1 MAEWQQTEDFG
12 RKKEIR
18 ARMYKLRE
26 QRLKEFYTTGEVLHD
41 VLSSTSSL
49 DDSSAV
55 RQVKSGSSNTRYHS
69 SSDISSSQKK
79 DQVVSKNS
87 SYTTSSSIRHAD
99 SLNDDSFLTLKSKEI
114 RDSESPTREF
124 HKKQEK
130 NVSDDGGYWRVV
142 QESSSGAYEE
152 SGTIRD
158 GVEATIHSKYKTE
171 QRKTAGDSTDGL
183 STTTRVSSS
192 QETANIPSDGN
203 SQNESSISTCVVLK
217 GGDIGGD
224 LISSNST
231 SQSGKWSSTSS
242 SSFVTQ
248 NQQKEQMNST
258 SSSSRA
264 ISSSIQTGQDIS
276 SHYILDSSNSGKD
289 DSSLI
294 KELSTSVSEIG
305 QNISDVSSKRV
316 TQRSQTSDLII
327 DGNLIVSDC
336 DRVSTTGKNTNVI
349 VSTSIDRSPLID
361 NSTIIDFNISM
372 NDTLTTGT
380 SVSEEKSSKVVEQRI
395 MSELHKLDSFLLT
408 QNATDSTP
416 VSPHDAR
423 DSASW
428 TIVSSTS
435 KHRNGQDVSDQVII
449 DEFVFQSGNADNI
462 KDTTNLQ
469 SKEFINQEKNSSLI
483 VTNEKVLND
492 KETKIYVDGTPQKIV
507 HNTGKSPTEELKG
520 TSNLTSNQETTTA
533 KPSEGQYITTYK
545 QDYTN
550 KRISVDVSPTHEAF
564 ARSLRTSPEH
574 GTPNSTRSSSKVSL
588 DRSSPEKSPSKSPYR
603 NRTSAD
609 NSLSSPSRSSPEKS
623 AVRPSSARSSPEKIN
638 KTYPLRISPEKTGP
652 TNISSQKTQ
661 SISSPDKISSPRL
674 SPDKFTTLNSER
686 TVPGRISP
694 EKSINKIP
702 ATRVSPESATTSA
715 RWSPDRKS
723 PQKDTINKTNRS
735 SPARCSPEKMMPDSE
750 KNTQTGKLQRQ
761 PERRVSSV
769 DRPRE
774 PNNVYS
780 PTRKLSDS
788 TRITITNKDNNVQ
801 TASVKER
808 RKFSSGA
815 TRTSTKKRSSTPGVS
830 PSLSPSREDNVNLRV
845 RQSRPRSRGSSKS
858 TTETEDSDYETK
870 GFENLNEVKLDKQL
884 KKQPCLINT
893 KLNKEY
899 VNSTKKSEEVEITTF
914 DDENYELEI
923 NRNIPYHDV
932 SDDKEQTYL
941 TSPCDNTSELVN
953 KPFVNVNTTKP
964 KALNSTTKKPHEM
977 PSQDFITTEKQH
989 AIDKVLSSNTNLNTT
1004 PEASVRSAQS
1014 SPERK
1019 IPARPNESPKS
1030 VLDKLTRD
1038 KSPEYSSEGSLI
1050 HELSYKQNDEKSAF
1064 TQVKQKND
1072 LHRESLGSSPERN
1085 SFTPIKVFKT
1095 TPETSSQQNEPAD
1108 KTKTSP
1114 STAKSPVQQS
1124 SVTFPSKTAESL
1136 KTVCPIPKKGQDMP
1150 TDREP
1155 IKPDKP
1161 LSSRPEYFQEK
1172 DTSTQQYY
1180 KDTKQITTLDNDDSL
1195 SSCDYL
1201 KQNEKP
1207 SQLLQETSKPNTY
1220 NIVDEHPDNIDIS
1233 PKGYIP
1239 AKDSRKPEMQNT
1251 KNFIENEIQESQKVS
1266 GKYDKTIK
1274 KSRRSTNSDSKS
1286 SSISPCSSSP
1296 ERPKITTG
1304 TSRVEITLR
1313 PTPKGNLSKNS
1324 LPQNERPV
1332 KEIPVTGH
1340 ESPQKRFTT
1349 TKQVAS
1355 PIRNKPKRPAID
1367 SDETP
1372 DSSPERTPR
1381 GKIITKTPS
1390 KIRLLRPDKNNDAA
1404 SRLPSKPS
1412 VTSVK
1417 TNSSPRSEQNKSAP
1431 IKKDK
1436 PFERKLSDKSI
1447 SSLSRVSDRPQNQRT
1462 NKVITRIPS
1471 STDSSL
1477 RQGRTPEKSS
1487 EVFRSKK
1494 DIQQITKLPTNVQY
1508 SVDIIHHKNYSVRKP
1523 ESSPEGRSPSLSPE
1537 RVILNSS
1544 SRYPS
1549 YKRSPIT
1556 SPERQITPKT
1566 TKTVDDNRSNIPKRT
1581 SQFPSPDRH
1590 TRIPIQGKHT
1600 KSPTSS
1606 RYPADIIRK
1615 PSDHISEISVQN
1627 KPKDTLDQPSPRTSH
1642 KLDNSRA
1649 HYSSPSSSP
1658 DRTQQ
1663 RITRFKANVKVNP
1676 VVKNVDTA
1684 KESRL
1689 HKTRKSPDDID
1700 DRSTDRSS
1708 TLSSPETVKTAED
1721 IVEELNE
1728 NVSEKRKL
1736 TEIYLDNLP
1745 EKRDLSPSNKEK
1757 GVPTPF
1763 TNNNNDYFE
1772 SSTSINN
1779 RAHTLRQDT
1788 YDVNQH
1794 SEYITD
1800 DYDVDNVQ
1808 DETPPEE
1815 FIVDDDSPVHPA
1827 PKLSSIPMRKQN
1839 LNPNQPYIEKSPLTK
1854 QIKSKPKP
1862 EKNIT
1867 VPRTKIIITTKS
1879 IPIKDVRNL
1888 NSLPISTKPT
1898 REVSTVLH
1906 QRSEPRV
1913 PLRRDQSTAN
1923 QSPRKVSTKDT
1934 KISRVNSDK
1943 NVIKHHITSPSNIQP
1958 NKHPSKSDVTVSNER
1973 NKISSVT
1980 AHISS
1985 TRQKQPTTKNVT
1997 STKSSGIKN
2006 TKSTITIQR
2015 PVQKPMVSKE
2025 EPNRRPM
2032 SIAIASTKRTTVT
2045 KEKISDKKHLNT
2057 KKIVPT
2063 KEHNTSPFFSE
2074 DEQEMPDI
2082 VDSEDRERFSE
2093 QEDDETDQEYI
2104 KELEDLRQTEEQSY
2118 ASKVTHIKNREDRLL
2133 STIYN
2138 GKKTSD
2144 SLTTIQIQ
2152 LPKSSRESSPEY
2164 SRRPLLTTDDED
2176 STGPRYADK
2185 VSEPDD
2191 DDDSPKKKPPAVF
2204 RKPILHPVPLS
2215 EEYTDEEEP
2224 DLRPIRKEQP
2234 VKLNKGE
2241 HYDEFPHSQIPIE
2254 KRHTEKI
2261 VDRPVQ
2267 YVGTPKEDDN
2277 IFLQLEKVT
2286 DLDEESDTDE
2296 ALKSVSVA
2304 NRVSLFLEEAKKTT
2318 VPHKSPQLVEEN
2330 KKPMDSPTS
2339 VRKAKLMFENIA
2351 HTQKSPV
2358 KSPQSPRKNIPDIID
2373 RPSVFEARRGGK
2385 VTSPVKDDNFIRQ
2398 EREFTE
2404 KQDESNYYDHSR
2416 RTSHPNDEKHT
2427 REDIPIKPLVTKH
2440 KTIPT
2445 APSDDEDDFDDTES
2459 FTQDEIKQSRR
2470 PSSTQEHPSDSKSF
2484 KPQPTSKLSNRS
2496 ISPALKKMEYQH
2508 YPKDAAPIA
2517 LKPSGTTRRPSYT
2530 SPEVSNEQT
2539 ISRDDLPSTKISSDT
2554 YTRRKASFPDK
2565 VVSPNARDVA
2575 PGQKMSSNK
2584 HYNEKTLS
2592 SEHPVHR
2599 RPSTPSHKD
2608 YSHENKIPK
2617 EAKPSS
2623 PARTTNFKPRAESPP
2638 RKISTDTIIR
2648 KISTPKEVPTEAFNK
2663 RQPTSSNKPREIS
2676 PVNKISTVTLTRRK
2690 PTSPDRS
2697 IEEPSKICTDT
2708 YSRGKPKYPEQT
2720 VDKNYGTY
2728 TKVRP
2733 STKQE
2738 SAGKFDTFTMK
2749 GKSIGKKDVPEDEN
2763 KTISKDYISRKES
2776 SPVNFNS
2783 EPKKGYLQDTFSS
2796 RKHAHEDLSSDEDA
2810 SKRNDFILRKTVDD
2824 SFEILPGEF
2833 PEDSH
2838 FYADTNKE
2846 PTIGYL
2852 QDTLSSRKHARDDSQ
2867 SDDETTHGRDSLPRK
2882 MPENIC
2888 STKIVDDFPEDRHFH
2903 PRKTRRDVSPAD
2915 KDTSSTRR
2923 YSKDQPTDITTK
2935 QYSPTWKGASP
2946 TRETLSKKEQ
2956 SPARDYPRR
2965 DYSPSSKKSPS
2976 PSPTRRDFTHRAS
2989 SPAKKDSIT
2998 RRESAHRPENTSSLR
3013 KESLPKEKP
3022 KSLASKYLAK
3032 VEQKFPLKTVDIR
3045 PGGKFGVSLRQT
3057 NVTTST
3063 LQRRQSGDVTKTKS
3077 CAPNGEEVIVE
3088 DIFDLELLE
3097 MMLERAVLYDE
3108 RSAIRAQIRIVRR
3121 TMSESTTTT
3130 TTTTKM
3136 TKSTSSVE
3144 ATQRLSGRE
3153 APRLTGDRDSPR
3165 RRGSHERPDEAETGR
3180 RPSSGYEPDAF
3191 DKPRASRRS
3200 PERPGDAEPRR
3211 KPSSGYEPN
3220 TSDKPRAWRRSPE
3233 RPGDAEPRRRPS
3245 SGYEPNTSD
3254 KPQAW
3259 RRSPERPGD
3268 AEPERRPSSGYEP
3281 NTSDKTRTWRRSPE
3295 RPGDAEPGRR
3305 PSSGYEPNT
3314 SDKPRAWRRSPEG
3327 PGDAEPGRRPSS
3339 GYEPNTSD
3347 KTRTWRRSPERPG
3360 DVEPGRRP
3368 SSGYEPNTSDKPR
3381 ARKSSPITQRFF
3393 PEEGRR
3399 RPSQDKGSGD
3409 QYLENKPLFVSS
3421 YPSRLC
3427 PPSVV
3432 ALFTRAAGN
3441 LETEDPVPA
3450 INPCRHRT
3458 TRKENPPWP
3467 ASVAELPRQSS
3478 PQRASPSR
3486 NAQEPG
3492 EKTPITK
3499 KTSHTSVEPK
3509 TAASQVAVCSAAVFQ
3524 GVEVCS
3530 AARLTPMQLVVH
3542 TCLNSFAP
3550 PRLWAQFGSI
3560 SIAFRMDPSPFLTR
3574 PARRL
3579 CSCVSSCDVIRKE
3592 LVKVSQGSLGPLHSA
3607 GRRERRRAEKRAM

>member
-1 MAEWQQTEDFG
+1 MEVTTTGIPVISGQDKGRPSSQGHEITTHDWQQTEDFG

-55 RQVKSGSSNTRYHS
+55 RQVKSGGSNTRYHS

-87 SYTTSSSIRHAD
+87 SYTMSSSIRHAD
-99 SLNDDSFLTLKSKEI
+99 SLSDDSFLTLKSKEI

-124 HKKQEK
+124 HKRQEK
-130 NVSDDGGYWRVV
+130 NVSDDDGYWRVV

-158 GVEATIHSKYKTE
+158 GVETTIHSKYKTE
-171 QRKTAGDSTDGL
+171 QSRTAGDSTDGL
-183 STTTRVSSS
+183 STTTRVASS
-192 QETANIPSDGN
+192 QEKANIPSDGN
-203 SQNESSISTCVVLK
+203 SQNESSISSCVVQK

-224 LISSNST
+224 LISSNSA
-231 SQSGKWSSTSS
+231 SQFGKWSSTSS

-248 NQQKEQMNST
+248 GQQQEQMTSS

-264 ISSSIQTGQDIS
+264 ISSSIQNGQDIS
-276 SHYILDSSNSGKD
+276 SHYILDSSNSAKD

-305 QNISDVSSKRV
+305 QNIIDVSSKRV
-316 TQRSQTSDLII
+316 TQRSQTSDFIIDENLII
-327 DGNLIVSDC
+327 SEC
-336 DRVSTTGKNTNVI
+336 DRVSTTGQNTN

-361 NSTIIDFNISM
+361 KNTIIDFNISI
-372 NDTLTTGT
+372 NDTFTTGT
-380 SVSEEKSSKVVEQRI
+380 SVSEEKSSKVVEQKI
-395 MSELHKLDSFLLT
+395 MSELHKLDSFLST

-435 KHRNGQDVSDQVII
+435 KHRNCQDVPDQGII
-449 DEFVFQSGNADNI
+449 DEFVFRSGNADNI

-469 SKEFINQEKNSSLI
+469 SKEFIDQEKNSSLI
-483 VTNEKVLND
+483 VTNEKVLID

-520 TSNLTSNQETTTA
+520 TSNRTSNQETTTA
-533 KPSEGQYITTYK
+533 KPTEGQYITTYK

-564 ARSLRTSPEH
+564 ARSLRASPEH

-609 NSLSSPSRSSPEKS
+609 NSLSSPNRSSPEKS
-623 AVRPSSARSSPEKIN
+623 TVRPSSARSSPEKIN
-638 KTYPLRISPEKTGP
+638 KTYPSRISPEKTGP

-674 SPDKFTTLNSER
+674 SPDKFTASNSER
-686 TVPGRISP
+686 TVPGRIGP
-694 EKSINKIP
+694 EKSINKVP
-702 ATRVSPESATTSA
+702 ATRVSPESTTTSA
-715 RWSPDRKS
+715 RLSPDRKS
-723 PQKDTINKTNRS
+723 PQKDTINKTDRS
-735 SPARCSPEKMMPDSE
+735 SPARRSPEKMMPGYE
-750 KNTQTGKLQRQ
+750 QNTQTGKLQRQ
-761 PERRVSSV
+761 PERRVSSA

-774 PNNVYS
+774 PSAVYS

-788 TRITITNKDNNVQ
+788 TRITITNKDINVQ

-815 TRTSTKKRSSTPGVS
+815 TRASTKKRSSTPGVS
-830 PSLSPSREDNVNLRV
+830 PSLSPSREDDINLR
-845 RQSRPRSRGSSKS
+845 
-858 TTETEDSDYETK
+858 
-870 GFENLNEVKLDKQL
+870 
-884 KKQPCLINT
+884 
-893 KLNKEY
+893 
-899 VNSTKKSEEVEITTF
+899 
-914 DDENYELEI
+914 
-923 NRNIPYHDV
+923 
-932 SDDKEQTYL
+932 
-941 TSPCDNTSELVN
+941 
-953 KPFVNVNTTKP
+953 
-964 KALNSTTKKPHEM
+964 M
-977 PSQDFITTEKQH
+977 PSQDVITEKPH
-989 AIDKVLSSNTNLNTT
+989 AIDKVLSPNKYPNTT
-1004 PEASVRSAQS
+1004 PEATVRSAQS

-1019 IPARPNESPKS
+1019 IPARQNESPKS

-1050 HELSYKQNDEKSAF
+1050 HEFSYKQNDEKSAF
-1064 TQVKQKND
+1064 TQVKQKKES
-1072 LHRESLGSSPERN
+1072 HRESLDSSPERN
-1085 SFTPIKVFKT
+1085 NFTPIKVFKT
-1095 TPETSSQQNEPAD
+1095 TPETSSQENEPAD
-1108 KTKTSP
+1108 ETKTSP

-1124 SVTFPSKTAESL
+1124 SVTFSSKKAEPL
-1136 KTVCPIPKKGQDMP
+1136 KTVYPIPKQGQDMP
-1150 TDREP
+1150 SDREP

-1180 KDTKQITTLDNDDSL
+1180 KDTEQITTLENDESL
-1195 SSCDYL
+1195 SSCDYP

-1207 SQLLQETSKPNTY
+1207 SHLLQETSKPNIY
-1220 NIVDEHPDNIDIS
+1220 NVVGEHPDNIEIS
-1233 PKGYIP
+1233 PKGYGP
-1239 AKDSRKPEMQNT
+1239 EKYSRKPEMQNT

-1266 GKYDKTIK
+1266 GKHDKTIN
-1274 KSRRSTNSDSKS
+1274 KSRRSTSSDTKS
-1286 SSISPCSSSP
+1286 SSVSPCSSSP
-1296 ERPKITTG
+1296 ERPKISTS

-1313 PTPKGNLSKNS
+1313 PTPKGHLSKNS
-1324 LPQNERPV
+1324 LPPNERPG
-1332 KEIPVTGH
+1332 KEIPVTGR

-1349 TKQVAS
+1349 TKQVPS
-1355 PIRNKPKRPAID
+1355 PIRNKPKRPAMD

-1390 KIRLLRPDKNNDAA
+1390 KIRLLKPDKNNDAA

-1417 TNSSPRSEQNKSAP
+1417 TNTSPRSEQNTSAP

-1436 PFERKLSDKSI
+1436 PFERKLSEKSI
-1447 SSLSRVSDRPQNQRT
+1447 PSLSRVSDRPQNQRT

-1477 RQGRTPEKSS
+1477 RHGRAPEKPS
-1487 EVFRSKK
+1487 EVSRSKK
-1494 DIQQITKLPTNVQY
+1494 DIQKITKLQTNVQY
-1508 SVDIIHHKNYSVRKP
+1508 SVDIIPHKNYSVRKP

-1537 RVILNSS
+1537 RVIPSSS

-1556 SPERQITPKT
+1556 SPERQIIPKT
-1566 TKTVDDNRSNIPKRT
+1566 IKTVDDNRVNIPKRA

-1600 KSPTSS
+1600 KSPTSP

-1615 PSDHISEISVQN
+1615 PSDHISQISGQN
-1627 KPKDTLDQPSPRTSH
+1627 KPSH
-1642 KLDNSRA
+1642 KPDNSRA

-1663 RITRFKANVKVNP
+1663 RITRFTATVKVNP
-1676 VVKNVDTA
+1676 VDKNVDTA
-1684 KESRL
+1684 KETKL

-1708 TLSSPETVKTAED
+1708 TISSPETVKTAED
-1721 IVEELNE
+1721 IVEELYE
-1728 NVSEKRKL
+1728 NISEKRKL
-1736 TEIYLDNLP
+1736 TEIHLDNLP
-1745 EKRDLSPSNKEK
+1745 EKRDLSPSDQEK
-1757 GVPTPF
+1757 DVPTLF
-1763 TNNNNDYFE
+1763 TNKNNDYFE
-1772 SSTSINN
+1772 SSTVINN
-1779 RAHTLRQDT
+1779 RAHTLRQNT

-1794 SEYITD
+1794 NEYITD
-1800 DYDVDNVQ
+1800 DYDVDDVQ

-1815 FIVDDDSPVHPA
+1815 FIVDDDSPVHLA

-1839 LNPNQPYIEKSPLTK
+1839 LKPNQPYIEKSPLTK
-1854 QIKSKPKP
+1854 QIKSKPTP
-1862 EKNIT
+1862 EKNTT
-1867 VPRTKIIITTKS
+1867 VPSTKIIITTKS

-1888 NSLPISTKPT
+1888 NSRPISTKPT
-1898 REVSTVLH
+1898 KGVSTILH
-1906 QRSEPRV
+1906 QRSESRV
-1913 PLRRDQSTAN
+1913 PLRRDQSTAS
-1923 QSPRKVSTKDT
+1923 QSPRNVSTKDI

-1958 NKHPSKSDVTVSNER
+1958 KKQPSKSDITVPSER

-1980 AHISS
+1980 AHTSS
-1985 TRQKQPTTKNVT
+1985 TRHQQPTTKNVT
-1997 STKSSGIKN
+1997 SVRSFGIKN
-2006 TKSTITIQR
+2006 TKSTTTIQR
-2015 PVQKPMVSKE
+2015 PSQKPMVSKE

-2032 SIAIASTKRTTVT
+2032 SIAVASTKRTTVT
-2045 KEKISDKKHLNT
+2045 KEKTADKKHLNT

-2063 KEHNTSPFFSE
+2063 KEHYTSPFFSE
-2074 DEQEMPDI
+2074 DEQEVPDI

-2104 KELEDLRQTEEQSY
+2104 KELEDLRQTEEQLY
-2118 ASKVTHIKNREDRLL
+2118 ASK
-2133 STIYN
+2133 
-2138 GKKTSD
+2138 
-2144 SLTTIQIQ
+2144 
-2152 LPKSSRESSPEY
+2152 
-2164 SRRPLLTTDDED
+2164 
-2176 STGPRYADK
+2176 
-2185 VSEPDD
+2185 
-2191 DDDSPKKKPPAVF
+2191 
-2204 RKPILHPVPLS
+2204 
-2215 EEYTDEEEP
+2215 
-2224 DLRPIRKEQP
+2224 
-2234 VKLNKGE
+2234 
-2241 HYDEFPHSQIPIE
+2241 
-2254 KRHTEKI
+2254 
-2261 VDRPVQ
+2261 
-2267 YVGTPKEDDN
+2267 YVGTPKEDDK

-2286 DLDEESDTDE
+2286 DLDEEPDTDE

-2318 VPHKSPQLVEEN
+2318 APHKSPQLVEES

-2358 KSPQSPRKNIPDIID
+2358 KSPQSPRKNIPDIVD

-2385 VTSPVKDDNFIRQ
+2385 VTSPVKDEDFIH
-2398 EREFTE
+2398 TE

-2416 RTSHPNDEKHT
+2416 RTSHYTNDEKHT
-2427 REDIPIKPLVTKH
+2427 GEDIPIKPLVTKH
-2440 KTIPT
+2440 KTSPT
-2445 APSDDEDDFDDTES
+2445 APSDDEDDFDDAES

-2470 PSSTQEHPSDSKSF
+2470 PSSTQEHPSDIKSR
-2484 KPQPTSKLSNRS
+2484 KPQTTAKLSNRS
-2496 ISPALKKMEYQH
+2496 ISPALKNIEYQH
-2508 YPKDAAPIA
+2508 SPKDTAPIA
-2517 LKPSGTTRRPSYT
+2517 RKPSGTTRRPSYT
-2530 SPEVSNEQT
+2530 SPEVSNEQ
-2539 ISRDDLPSTKISSDT
+2539 IKSRDDLPSTKISSDT
-2554 YTRRKASFPDK
+2554 YTRRKPSFPDR
-2565 VVSPNARDVA
+2565 VVSPKPHDVA
-2575 PGQKMSSNK
+2575 PDQNISSDR

-2617 EAKPSS
+2617 EKYSKHKPSS
-2623 PARTTNFKPRAESPP
+2623 PERTTNFKPRAESPP

-2648 KISTPKEVPTEAFNK
+2648 KISTPKEVPTEPFNK

-2676 PVNKISTVTLTRRK
+2676 PVNKISTATLTRRK

-2708 YSRGKPKYPEQT
+2708 YSRGRPKYPEQT

-2738 SAGKFDTFTMK
+2738 SAGRFDTFTVK
-2749 GKSIGKKDVPEDEN
+2749 GKSIGKKVVPEDEN

-2776 SPVNFNS
+2776 SPVDVYS
-2783 EPKKGYLQDTFSS
+2783 EPKKSYLQETFSS
-2796 RKHAHEDLSSDEDA
+2796 RKHAHEDLSSDEDS
-2810 SKRNDFILRKTVDD
+2810 SKRNNFILSKTVDN
-2824 SFEILPGEF
+2824 SFERIPDEF

-2838 FYADTNKE
+2838 FYADTDKE

-2852 QDTLSSRKHARDDSQ
+2852 QDTFSSRKHARDDSQ
-2867 SDDETTHGRDSLPRK
+2867 SDDDTTHGRDSLPRK
-2882 MPENIC
+2882 IPDNIC
-2888 STKIVDDFPEDRHFH
+2888 SAKIVDDFPEDRHFY
-2903 PRKTRRDVSPAD
+2903 PSKSRRDVSPAD
-2915 KDTSSTRR
+2915 KDTSSIRR
-2923 YSKDQPTDITTK
+2923 YSKEQPKDITTK
-2935 QYSPTWKGASP
+2935 QYSPTRKGASP
-2946 TRETLSKKEQ
+2946 TREILSKKEQ

-2976 PSPTRRDFTHRAS
+2976 PSPTRKDFTHRAS
-2989 SPAKKDSIT
+2989 FSTNKDAIT
-2998 RRESAHRPENTSSLR
+2998 RRESAHRPENISSLR
-3013 KESLPKEKP
+3013 KDSLPKDKP

-3032 VEQKFPLKTVDIR
+3032 VEQKFPLKTVDVR

-3130 TTTTKM
+3130 TTTTKT

-3144 ATQRLSGRE
+3144 VTQRLSGRE
-3153 APRLTGDRDSPR
+3153 APRPTGDRDSPR
-3165 RRGSHERPDEAETGR
+3165 RRGSHERPDEAE
-3180 RPSSGYEPDAF
+3180 
-3191 DKPRASRRS
+3191 
-3200 PERPGDAEPRR
+3200 
-3211 KPSSGYEPN
+3211 
-3220 TSDKPRAWRRSPE
+3220 
-3233 RPGDAEPRRRPS
+3233 
-3245 SGYEPNTSD
+3245 
-3254 KPQAW
+3254 
-3259 RRSPERPGD
+3259 
-3268 AEPERRPSSGYEP
+3268 
-3281 NTSDKTRTWRRSPE
+3281 
-3295 RPGDAEPGRR
+3295 
-3305 PSSGYEPNT
+3305 
-3314 SDKPRAWRRSPEG
+3314 
-3327 PGDAEPGRRPSS
+3327 PGRRPSS

-3347 KTRTWRRSPERPG
+3347 KTRAWRRSPERPGNAEPGRRPSSEYEPSISDKPQGRRVSHERTEDAVLGRRPSSGYEPNTSDKTRALRRSPERPG

-3399 RPSQDKGSGD
+3399 RPSQDEGTHDCVKRGEKHNDVKASGVGD
-3409 QYLENKPLFVSS
+3409 VTVVSTWPSHSPVSVKPTILYQLGTCYSRAAKAVFASEIFPQQKRSGARREDFAHKKDFPYKRRTQDRSQSSSS
-3421 YPSRLC
+3421 YSFSQVLLIHRIGIARNNRLRC
-3427 PPSVV
+3427 YHLGLHAAIPVLSDYK
-3432 ALFTRAAGN
+3432 LSQRAQTFQPGGRRSGVR
-3441 LETEDPVPA
+3441 L
-3450 INPCRHRT
+3450 
-3458 TRKENPPWP
+3458 
-3467 ASVAELPRQSS
+3467 SVA
-3478 PQRASPSR
+3478 
-3486 NAQEPG
+3486 
-3492 EKTPITK
+3492 
-3499 KTSHTSVEPK
+3499 
-3509 TAASQVAVCSAAVFQ
+3509 
-3524 GVEVCS
+3524 
-3530 AARLTPMQLVVH
+3530 
-3542 TCLNSFAP
+3542 
-3550 PRLWAQFGSI
+3550 
-3560 SIAFRMDPSPFLTR
+3560 
-3574 PARRL
+3574 
-3579 CSCVSSCDVIRKE
+3579 
-3592 LVKVSQGSLGPLHSA
+3592 
-3607 GRRERRRAEKRAM
+3607 

>member
-1 MAEWQQTEDFG
+1 MREFPPSSRDRRWPDTSGLSSAAEWQQTEDFG

-55 RQVKSGSSNTRYHS
+55 RQVKSGGSNTRYHS

-99 SLNDDSFLTLKSKEI
+99 SLSDDSFLTLKSKEI

-124 HKKQEK
+124 HKRQEK
-130 NVSDDGGYWRVV
+130 NVSDDDGYWRVV

-158 GVEATIHSKYKTE
+158 GVETTIHSKYKTE
-171 QRKTAGDSTDGL
+171 QSRTAGDSTDGL
-183 STTTRVSSS
+183 STTTRAASS
-192 QETANIPSDGN
+192 QEKSNIPSDGN
-203 SQNESSISTCVVLK
+203 SQNESSVSSCVVQK

-231 SQSGKWSSTSS
+231 SQFGKWSSTSS

-248 NQQKEQMNST
+248 GQQQEQMSSS

-264 ISSSIQTGQDIS
+264 ISSSIQNGQDIS
-276 SHYILDSSNSGKD
+276 SHYILDSSNSAKD

-305 QNISDVSSKRV
+305 QNIIDVSSKRV
-316 TQRSQTSDLII
+316 TQRSQTSDFIIDENLII
-327 DGNLIVSDC
+327 SEC
-336 DRVSTTGKNTNVI
+336 DRVSTTGQNTN

-361 NSTIIDFNISM
+361 KNTIIDFNISI
-372 NDTLTTGT
+372 NDTFTTGT
-380 SVSEEKSSKVVEQRI
+380 SVSEEKSSKVVEQKI
-395 MSELHKLDSFLLT
+395 MSELHKLDSFLST

-435 KHRNGQDVSDQVII
+435 KHRNCQDVPDQGII
-449 DEFVFQSGNADNI
+449 DEFVFRSGNADNI

-469 SKEFINQEKNSSLI
+469 SKEFIDQEKNSSLI
-483 VTNEKVLND
+483 VTNEKVLID

-520 TSNLTSNQETTTA
+520 TSNRTSNQETTTA
-533 KPSEGQYITTYK
+533 KPTEGQYITTYK

-564 ARSLRTSPEH
+564 ARSLRASPEH

-609 NSLSSPSRSSPEKS
+609 NSLSSPNRSSPEKS
-623 AVRPSSARSSPEKIN
+623 TVRPSSARSSPEKIN
-638 KTYPLRISPEKTGP
+638 KTYPSRISPEKTGP

-661 SISSPDKISSPRL
+661 SIFSPDKISSPRL
-674 SPDKFTTLNSER
+674 SPDKFTASNSER

-694 EKSINKIP
+694 EKYINKVP
-702 ATRVSPESATTSA
+702 ATRVSPESTTTSA
-715 RWSPDRKS
+715 RLSPDRKS
-723 PQKDTINKTNRS
+723 PQKDTINKTDRS
-735 SPARCSPEKMMPDSE
+735 SPARRSPEKMMPDSE
-750 KNTQTGKLQRQ
+750 PNTQTGKLQRQ
-761 PERRVSSV
+761 PERRVSSA

-774 PNNVYS
+774 SSAVYS

-788 TRITITNKDNNVQ
+788 TRITITNKDINVQ

-815 TRTSTKKRSSTPGVS
+815 TRSSTKKRSSTPGVS
-830 PSLSPSREDNVNLRV
+830 PSLSPSREDDVNLR
-845 RQSRPRSRGSSKS
+845 
-858 TTETEDSDYETK
+858 
-870 GFENLNEVKLDKQL
+870 
-884 KKQPCLINT
+884 
-893 KLNKEY
+893 
-899 VNSTKKSEEVEITTF
+899 
-914 DDENYELEI
+914 
-923 NRNIPYHDV
+923 
-932 SDDKEQTYL
+932 
-941 TSPCDNTSELVN
+941 
-953 KPFVNVNTTKP
+953 
-964 KALNSTTKKPHEM
+964 M
-977 PSQDFITTEKQH
+977 PSQDVITTEKPH
-989 AIDKVLSSNTNLNTT
+989 AIDKVLSPNKYPNTT
-1004 PEASVRSAQS
+1004 PEATVRSTQS

-1019 IPARPNESPKS
+1019 IPARQNESPKS

-1050 HELSYKQNDEKSAF
+1050 HEFSYKQNDEKSAF
-1064 TQVKQKND
+1064 TQVKQKKD
-1072 LHRESLGSSPERN
+1072 SHRESLDSSPERN
-1085 SFTPIKVFKT
+1085 NFTPIKVFKT
-1095 TPETSSQQNEPAD
+1095 TPETSSQENEPAD
-1108 KTKTSP
+1108 ETKTSP

-1124 SVTFPSKTAESL
+1124 SVTFSSKKAEPL
-1136 KTVCPIPKKGQDMP
+1136 KTVCPIQKQGQDMP
-1150 TDREP
+1150 SDREP

-1180 KDTKQITTLDNDDSL
+1180 KDTEQITTLENDESL
-1195 SSCDYL
+1195 SSCDYP

-1207 SQLLQETSKPNTY
+1207 SQLLQETSKPNIY
-1220 NIVDEHPDNIDIS
+1220 NVVGEYPDNIEIS
-1233 PKGYIP
+1233 PKGYVP
-1239 AKDSRKPEMQNT
+1239 AKYSREPEMQNT

-1266 GKYDKTIK
+1266 GKHDKTIN
-1274 KSRRSTNSDSKS
+1274 KSRRSTSSDTKS
-1286 SSISPCSSSP
+1286 SSVSPCSSSP
-1296 ERPKITTG
+1296 ERPKISTS

-1313 PTPKGNLSKNS
+1313 PTPKGHLSKNY
-1324 LPQNERPV
+1324 LPSNERPG
-1332 KEIPVTGH
+1332 KEIPVTGC

-1349 TKQVAS
+1349 TKQVPS
-1355 PIRNKPKRPAID
+1355 PIRNKPKRPAMD

-1390 KIRLLRPDKNNDAA
+1390 KIRLLKPDKNNDAA

-1417 TNSSPRSEQNKSAP
+1417 TNTSPRSEQNTSAP

-1436 PFERKLSDKSI
+1436 PFERKLSEKSI
-1447 SSLSRVSDRPQNQRT
+1447 PSLSRVSDRPQNQRT

-1477 RQGRTPEKSS
+1477 RHGRAPEKPS
-1487 EVFRSKK
+1487 EVSRSKK
-1494 DIQQITKLPTNVQY
+1494 DIQKTTKLQTNVQY
-1508 SVDIIHHKNYSVRKP
+1508 SVDIIPHKNYSVRKP

-1537 RVILNSS
+1537 RVIPSSS

-1556 SPERQITPKT
+1556 SPERQIIPKT
-1566 TKTVDDNRSNIPKRT
+1566 IKTVDDNRANIPTKT

-1600 KSPTSS
+1600 KSPTSP

-1615 PSDHISEISVQN
+1615 PSDHISQISGQN
-1627 KPKDTLDQPSPRTSH
+1627 KPKDTMDRPSPRTSH
-1642 KLDNSRA
+1642 KPDNSRA

-1663 RITRFKANVKVNP
+1663 RITRFTATVKVNP
-1676 VVKNVDTA
+1676 VDKNVDTA
-1684 KESRL
+1684 KETKL

-1708 TLSSPETVKTAED
+1708 TISSPETVKTAED
-1721 IVEELNE
+1721 IVEELYE
-1728 NVSEKRKL
+1728 NISEKRKL
-1736 TEIYLDNLP
+1736 TEIHLDNLP
-1745 EKRDLSPSNKEK
+1745 EKRDLSPSDQEK
-1757 GVPTPF
+1757 DVPTLF
-1763 TNNNNDYFE
+1763 TNKNNDYFE
-1772 SSTSINN
+1772 SSTVINN

-1794 SEYITD
+1794 NEYITD
-1800 DYDVDNVQ
+1800 DYDVDDVQ

-1815 FIVDDDSPVHPA
+1815 FIVDDDSPVHLA

-1839 LNPNQPYIEKSPLTK
+1839 LKPNQPYIEKSPLTK
-1854 QIKSKPKP
+1854 QIKSKPTA
-1862 EKNIT
+1862 EKNTT

-1888 NSLPISTKPT
+1888 NSRPISTKPT
-1898 REVSTVLH
+1898 KEVSTVLH
-1906 QRSEPRV
+1906 PRSEPRV
-1913 PLRRDQSTAN
+1913 PLRRDQSTAS
-1923 QSPRKVSTKDT
+1923 QSPRNVSTKDI
-1934 KISRVNSDK
+1934 KISRVNSDN
-1943 NVIKHHITSPSNIQP
+1943 NVIKHHITSPSKIQP
-1958 NKHPSKSDVTVSNER
+1958 KKQPSKSDVTVPSER

-1980 AHISS
+1980 AHTSS
-1985 TRQKQPTTKNVT
+1985 TRHQQPTTKNVT
-1997 STKSSGIKN
+1997 SVRSFGIKN
-2006 TKSTITIQR
+2006 TKSTTTIQR
-2015 PVQKPMVSKE
+2015 PGQKPMVSKE

-2032 SIAIASTKRTTVT
+2032 SIAVASTKRTTVT
-2045 KEKISDKKHLNT
+2045 KEKTADKKHLKT

-2074 DEQEMPDI
+2074 DEQEVPDI

-2104 KELEDLRQTEEQSY
+2104 KELEDLRQTEEQLY

-2133 STIYN
+2133 STTYN
-2138 GKKTSD
+2138 GNKTSD
-2144 SLTTIQIQ
+2144 SLTAIQIQ

-2191 DDDSPKKKPPAVF
+2191 DDDDSPKKKPPAVF
-2204 RKPILHPVPLS
+2204 RKPILHPVPLN

-2224 DLRPIRKEQP
+2224 DLRPTRKEHP

-2241 HYDEFPHSQIPIE
+2241 HYGEFPNSQTPIE
-2254 KRHTEKI
+2254 KRHPDKI
-2261 VDRPVQ
+2261 FDRPVQ
-2267 YVGTPKEDDN
+2267 YVGTPKEDDK

-2318 VPHKSPQLVEEN
+2318 APHKSPQLVEES

-2358 KSPQSPRKNIPDIID
+2358 KSPQSPRKNIPDIVD
-2373 RPSVFEARRGGK
+2373 RPSIFEARRGGK
-2385 VTSPVKDDNFIRQ
+2385 VTSPVKDEDFIHQ

-2416 RTSHPNDEKHT
+2416 RTSHYTNDEKHT
-2427 REDIPIKPLVTKH
+2427 GEDIPIKPLVTKH
-2440 KTIPT
+2440 KTSPT
-2445 APSDDEDDFDDTES
+2445 APSDDEDDFDDAES

-2470 PSSTQEHPSDSKSF
+2470 PSSTQEHPSDIKSR
-2484 KPQPTSKLSNRS
+2484 KPQTTAKLSNRS
-2496 ISPALKKMEYQH
+2496 ISPALKNNEYQH
-2508 YPKDAAPIA
+2508 FLKDAAPIA
-2517 LKPSGTTRRPSYT
+2517 RKPSGTTRRPSYT
-2530 SPEVSNEQT
+2530 SPEVSNEQ
-2539 ISRDDLPSTKISSDT
+2539 IKSRDDLPSTKISSDT
-2554 YTRRKASFPDK
+2554 YTRRKPSFPDR
-2565 VVSPNARDVA
+2565 VVSPKPHDVA
-2575 PGQKMSSNK
+2575 PDQNSSSDK

-2617 EAKPSS
+2617 ETYSKHKPSS
-2623 PARTTNFKPRAESPP
+2623 PERTTNFKPRAESPP

-2648 KISTPKEVPTEAFNK
+2648 KISTPKEVPTEPFNK

-2676 PVNKISTVTLTRRK
+2676 PVNKISTATLTRRK

-2697 IEEPSKICTDT
+2697 IEEPAKICTDT

-2720 VDKNYGTY
+2720 VDNSYGTY

-2738 SAGKFDTFTMK
+2738 SVGRFDTFTVK
-2749 GKSIGKKDVPEDEN
+2749 GKSIGKKVVLEDEN

-2776 SPVNFNS
+2776 SPVDVYS

-2796 RKHAHEDLSSDEDA
+2796 RKHAHEDLSSDEDS
-2810 SKRNDFILRKTVDD
+2810 SKRNNFILSKTVDN
-2824 SFEILPGEF
+2824 SFERIPDKF

-2838 FYADTNKE
+2838 FYADTDKE

-2852 QDTLSSRKHARDDSQ
+2852 QDTFSSRKHARDDSQ
-2867 SDDETTHGRDSLPRK
+2867 SDDDTTRGRDSLPRK
-2882 MPENIC
+2882 IPDNIC
-2888 STKIVDDFPEDRHFH
+2888 SAKIVDDFPEDRHFY
-2903 PRKTRRDVSPAD
+2903 PSKSRRDVSPAD
-2915 KDTSSTRR
+2915 KDTSSIRR
-2923 YSKDQPTDITTK
+2923 YSKEQPKDITTK
-2935 QYSPTWKGASP
+2935 QYSPTRKGASP
-2946 TRETLSKKEQ
+2946 TREISSKKEQ

-2976 PSPTRRDFTHRAS
+2976 PSPTRKDLTHRAS
-2989 SPAKKDSIT
+2989 FSTNKDAIT
-2998 RRESAHRPENTSSLR
+2998 RRESAHRPENISSLR
-3013 KESLPKEKP
+3013 KDSLPKDKP

-3032 VEQKFPLKTVDIR
+3032 VEQKLPLKTVDVR

-3130 TTTTKM
+3130 TTTTKT

-3144 ATQRLSGRE
+3144 VTQRLSGRE
-3153 APRLTGDRDSPR
+3153 APRSTGDRDSPR
-3165 RRGSHERPDEAETGR
+3165 RRGSHERPDEAE
-3180 RPSSGYEPDAF
+3180 
-3191 DKPRASRRS
+3191 
-3200 PERPGDAEPRR
+3200 
-3211 KPSSGYEPN
+3211 
-3220 TSDKPRAWRRSPE
+3220 
-3233 RPGDAEPRRRPS
+3233 
-3245 SGYEPNTSD
+3245 
-3254 KPQAW
+3254 
-3259 RRSPERPGD
+3259 
-3268 AEPERRPSSGYEP
+3268 
-3281 NTSDKTRTWRRSPE
+3281 
-3295 RPGDAEPGRR
+3295 
-3305 PSSGYEPNT
+3305 
-3314 SDKPRAWRRSPEG
+3314 
-3327 PGDAEPGRRPSS
+3327 PGRRPSS

-3347 KTRTWRRSPERPG
+3347 KTRAWRRSPERPGNAEPGRRPSSEYEPSISDKPQGRRVSHERPEDAVLGRRPSLGYEPNTSDKTRAWRRSPERPG

-3399 RPSQDKGSGD
+3399 RPSQDEAVTLVKPSVEELKLAEGAQRNLRKVESLFLTCLWLWPSLRTRNLTRHIGSGS
-3409 QYLENKPLFVSS
+3409 QYLGNKHLFGSS
-3421 YPSRLC
+3421 NPSWLC
-3427 PPSVV
+3427 PPSV
-3432 ALFTRAAGN
+3432 ATHFTRAAGN
-3441 LETEDPVPA
+3441 LGTYGTVPT

-3458 TRKENPPWP
+3458 TRKETLPWP
-3467 ASVAELPRQSS
+3467 ASIGARIWLLLPRAAKAVFASEIFPQQKRSGARREDFAHKKDIPYKRRTQDRSQSRIARS
-3478 PQRASPSR
+3478 DPRVERLQALNGRRHFNLEAVGLVYVCLWP
-3486 NAQEPG
+3486 E
-3492 EKTPITK
+3492 
-3499 KTSHTSVEPK
+3499 VEPWSLLHK
-3509 TAASQVAVCSAAVFQ
+3509 K
-3524 GVEVCS
+3524 
-3530 AARLTPMQLVVH
+3530 
-3542 TCLNSFAP
+3542 
-3550 PRLWAQFGSI
+3550 I
-3560 SIAFRMDPSPFLTR
+3560 
-3574 PARRL
+3574 
-3579 CSCVSSCDVIRKE
+3579 CV
-3592 LVKVSQGSLGPLHSA
+3592 
-3607 GRRERRRAEKRAM
+3607 

>member
-1 MAEWQQTEDFG
+1 MEVTTTGIPLISGQDKGRPSSQGHDGTREEWQQTEDFG

-55 RQVKSGSSNTRYHS
+55 RQVKSGGSNTRYHS

-171 QRKTAGDSTDGL
+171 QSRTAGDSKDGL
-183 STTTRVSSS
+183 STKTQVASS

-203 SQNESSISTCVVLK
+203 SQNESSLSTCVVLK

-248 NQQKEQMNST
+248 SQQKEQMTSS

-276 SHYILDSSNSGKD
+276 SHYILDSSNFGKD

-327 DGNLIVSDC
+327 DENLIVSDC
-336 DRVSTTGKNTNVI
+336 ERVSTTGQNTN

-361 NSTIIDFNISM
+361 TTTIIDLNISM

-395 MSELHKLDSFLLT
+395 MSELQKLDSFLLT

-449 DEFVFQSGNADNI
+449 DEFVFRSGNADTI

-483 VTNEKVLND
+483 FTNEKVLND
-492 KETKIYVDGTPQKIV
+492 KETKIYVDGTPQMV
-507 HNTGKSPTEELKG
+507 HNTGKSPAEELKG
-520 TSNLTSNQETTTA
+520 TSNRTSNQETTTE

-609 NSLSSPSRSSPEKS
+609 NSLSSPNRSSPEKS

-638 KTYPLRISPEKTGP
+638 KTYPARTSPEKTGP
-652 TNISSQKTQ
+652 TNISSQKSQ

-674 SPDKFTTLNSER
+674 SPDKFTASNSER
-686 TVPGRISP
+686 TVPDRISP

-702 ATRVSPESATTSA
+702 GTRVSPESTTTSA

-774 PNNVYS
+774 PSTVYS

-788 TRITITNKDNNVQ
+788 TRITTTNKDNNVQ

-830 PSLSPSREDNVNLRV
+830 PSLSPSREDDVNLRV
-845 RQSRPRSRGSSKS
+845 RQSRPR
-858 TTETEDSDYETK
+858 T
-870 GFENLNEVKLDKQL
+870 
-884 KKQPCLINT
+884 
-893 KLNKEY
+893 
-899 VNSTKKSEEVEITTF
+899 
-914 DDENYELEI
+914 
-923 NRNIPYHDV
+923 
-932 SDDKEQTYL
+932 
-941 TSPCDNTSELVN
+941 
-953 KPFVNVNTTKP
+953 
-964 KALNSTTKKPHEM
+964 
-977 PSQDFITTEKQH
+977 
-989 AIDKVLSSNTNLNTT
+989 
-1004 PEASVRSAQS
+1004 QS

-1019 IPARPNESPKS
+1019 IPAKPNESPKS

-1038 KSPEYSSEGSLI
+1038 KSPGYSSEGSLI

-1095 TPETSSQQNEPAD
+1095 TPETSSQENEPAD

-1150 TDREP
+1150 TDKEP

-1172 DTSTQQYY
+1172 YTSTQQYY

-1207 SQLLQETSKPNTY
+1207 SQLLQETSKPNIY
-1220 NIVDEHPDNIDIS
+1220 NIVDENPDNIETS
-1233 PKGYIP
+1233 PNGYIP

-1313 PTPKGNLSKNS
+1313 PTPKGHLSKNS
-1324 LPQNERPV
+1324 LPQNERPG
-1332 KEIPVTGH
+1332 KEIPVTGR

-1355 PIRNKPKRPAID
+1355 SIRNKPKRPAID

-1390 KIRLLRPDKNNDAA
+1390 KIRLLKPDKNNDAA

-1417 TNSSPRSEQNKSAP
+1417 TSTSPRSEQNTSSS

-1436 PFERKLSDKSI
+1436 PFEHKLSDKSI

-1477 RQGRTPEKSS
+1477 RQGRTPDKSS
-1487 EVFRSKK
+1487 EVFSSKK

-1508 SVDIIHHKNYSVRKP
+1508 SVDIIPHKNYSVRKP

-1537 RVILNSS
+1537 RVIPNSS

-1556 SPERQITPKT
+1556 SPERQITPNT
-1566 TKTVDDNRSNIPKRT
+1566 TKNVDDNRSNIPKRT
-1581 SQFPSPDRH
+1581 SQFPSPDKH

-1615 PSDHISEISVQN
+1615 PSEHISKISVQN

-1663 RITRFKANVKVNP
+1663 RITGFTATVKVKP

-1728 NVSEKRKL
+1728 NISEKRKR

-1745 EKRDLSPSNKEK
+1745 EKGDLSPSNKEK
-1757 GVPTPF
+1757 GVPTSF
-1763 TNNNNDYFE
+1763 TNKNNDYFE
-1772 SSTSINN
+1772 SSTIINN

-1794 SEYITD
+1794 NEYITD
-1800 DYDVDNVQ
+1800 DYDVDDVQ

-1827 PKLSSIPMRKQN
+1827 KKLSSIPMRKQN

-1862 EKNIT
+1862 EKNTT

-1888 NSLPISTKPT
+1888 NSRPISTKHT

-1906 QRSEPRV
+1906 QRYEPRV

-1923 QSPRKVSTKDT
+1923 QSPRNVSTKDT
-1934 KISRVNSDK
+1934 KISRANSDK
-1943 NVIKHHITSPSNIQP
+1943 NVIKHHIKSPSNIQP
-1958 NKHPSKSDVTVSNER
+1958 KKHPSKSDVTVPSER

-1980 AHISS
+1980 THTSY
-1985 TRQKQPTTKNVT
+1985 TRQQQPTTKNVT
-1997 STKSSGIKN
+1997 SAKSSGIKN

-2015 PVQKPMVSKE
+2015 PGQKPMVSKE

-2032 SIAIASTKRTTVT
+2032 SIAIASTNRTTVT
-2045 KEKISDKKHLNT
+2045 KEKKSDKKHLNT

-2063 KEHNTSPFFSE
+2063 KEHNTSPFYSE

-2082 VDSEDRERFSE
+2082 GDSEDRERFSE

-2133 STIYN
+2133 STTYN

-2164 SRRPLLTTDDED
+2164 TRHPLLTTDDED

-2204 RKPILHPVPLS
+2204 RKPILHPVPFS

-2241 HYDEFPHSQIPIE
+2241 HFGEFPHSQTPIE
-2254 KRHTEKI
+2254 IRHPEKI

-2318 VPHKSPQLVEEN
+2318 APHKSPQLVEEN

-2351 HTQKSPV
+2351 QTQKSPV

-2385 VTSPVKDDNFIRQ
+2385 ATSPVKDDNFIHQ

-2416 RTSHPNDEKHT
+2416 RTSHYRNDEKHT
-2427 REDIPIKPLVTKH
+2427 GEDIPIKPLVTKH
-2440 KTIPT
+2440 KSSPT
-2445 APSDDEDDFDDTES
+2445 ALSDYEDEFDDTES

-2470 PSSTQEHPSDSKSF
+2470 PSSTQEHPSDSKSC

-2508 YPKDAAPIA
+2508 FPKDTAPIA
-2517 LKPSGTTRRPSYT
+2517 RKPSGTTRQPSYT

-2554 YTRRKASFPDK
+2554 YTRRKPSFPDK
-2565 VVSPNARDVA
+2565 VVSPNPHDVA

-2623 PARTTNFKPRAESPP
+2623 PERTTNFKPRAESPP

-2648 KISTPKEVPTEAFNK
+2648 KISTPKEVPTEPFNK

-2676 PVNKISTVTLTRRK
+2676 PVNKISTATLTRRK

-2738 SAGKFDTFTMK
+2738 SAGRFDTFTMK

-2796 RKHAHEDLSSDEDA
+2796 RKHAHEDLSSDEDS

-2838 FYADTNKE
+2838 FYADTDKE

-2852 QDTLSSRKHARDDSQ
+2852 QDTFSSRKHAIDDSQ
-2867 SDDETTHGRDSLPRK
+2867 SDDETTHGRDSLPMK

-2888 STKIVDDFPEDRHFH
+2888 SAKIVDDFPEDRHFY

-2915 KDTSSTRR
+2915 KDTSSIRR
-2923 YSKDQPTDITTK
+2923 YSKEQTTDIATK
-2935 QYSPTWKGASP
+2935 QYSPTWKGTSP
-2946 TRETLSKKEQ
+2946 TRETSSKKEQ

-2976 PSPTRRDFTHRAS
+2976 PSPTRRDFTHRDS
-2989 SPAKKDSIT
+2989 FPTKKDSIT
-2998 RRESAHRPENTSSLR
+2998 RRESAHRPENASSLR
-3013 KESLPKEKP
+3013 KDSLPKEKP

-3097 MMLERAVLYDE
+3097 MM
-3108 RSAIRAQIRIVRR
+3108 I
-3121 TMSESTTTT
+3121 
-3130 TTTTKM
+3130 
-3136 TKSTSSVE
+3136 
-3144 ATQRLSGRE
+3144 LS
-3153 APRLTGDRDSPR
+3153 
-3165 RRGSHERPDEAETGR
+3165 
-3180 RPSSGYEPDAF
+3180 
-3191 DKPRASRRS
+3191 K
-3200 PERPGDAEPRR
+3200 
-3211 KPSSGYEPN
+3211 
-3220 TSDKPRAWRRSPE
+3220 
-3233 RPGDAEPRRRPS
+3233 
-3245 SGYEPNTSD
+3245 
-3254 KPQAW
+3254 
-3259 RRSPERPGD
+3259 
-3268 AEPERRPSSGYEP
+3268 
-3281 NTSDKTRTWRRSPE
+3281 
-3295 RPGDAEPGRR
+3295 
-3305 PSSGYEPNT
+3305 
-3314 SDKPRAWRRSPEG
+3314 
-3327 PGDAEPGRRPSS
+3327 
-3339 GYEPNTSD
+3339 
-3347 KTRTWRRSPERPG
+3347 
-3360 DVEPGRRP
+3360 
-3368 SSGYEPNTSDKPR
+3368 
-3381 ARKSSPITQRFF
+3381 
-3393 PEEGRR
+3393 
-3399 RPSQDKGSGD
+3399 
-3409 QYLENKPLFVSS
+3409 
-3421 YPSRLC
+3421 
-3427 PPSVV
+3427 
-3432 ALFTRAAGN
+3432 
-3441 LETEDPVPA
+3441 
-3450 INPCRHRT
+3450 
-3458 TRKENPPWP
+3458 
-3467 ASVAELPRQSS
+3467 
-3478 PQRASPSR
+3478 
-3486 NAQEPG
+3486 
-3492 EKTPITK
+3492 
-3499 KTSHTSVEPK
+3499 
-3509 TAASQVAVCSAAVFQ
+3509 
-3524 GVEVCS
+3524 
-3530 AARLTPMQLVVH
+3530 
-3542 TCLNSFAP
+3542 
-3550 PRLWAQFGSI
+3550 
-3560 SIAFRMDPSPFLTR
+3560 FLTN
-3574 PARRL
+3574 L
-3579 CSCVSSCDVIRKE
+3579 Y
-3592 LVKVSQGSLGPLHSA
+3592 
-3607 GRRERRRAEKRAM
+3607 

>member
-1 MAEWQQTEDFG
+1 MARPCVDWQQTEDFG

-152 SGTIRD
+152 SGTIRG

-248 NQQKEQMNST
+248 SQQKEQMNSS

-289 DSSLI
+289 DSLLI

-327 DGNLIVSDC
+327 DENLIVSDC

-349 VSTSIDRSPLID
+349 VNTSIDRSPLID

-449 DEFVFQSGNADNI
+449 DEFVFQSGNAGNI
-462 KDTTNLQ
+462 KDTTNLE

-483 VTNEKVLND
+483 ATNEKVLND

-638 KTYPLRISPEKTGP
+638 KTYPARISPENTGP

-674 SPDKFTTLNSER
+674 SPDKFTALNSER
-686 TVPGRISP
+686 TIPGRISP

-723 PQKDTINKTNRS
+723 PQKDTINKTSR
-735 SPARCSPEKMMPDSE
+735 SPARGSPEKMMPDSE
-750 KNTQTGKLQRQ
+750 KNIQTGKLQRQ

-830 PSLSPSREDNVNLRV
+830 PSL
-845 RQSRPRSRGSSKS
+845 K
-858 TTETEDSDYETK
+858 
-870 GFENLNEVKLDKQL
+870 
-884 KKQPCLINT
+884 
-893 KLNKEY
+893 
-899 VNSTKKSEEVEITTF
+899 
-914 DDENYELEI
+914 
-923 NRNIPYHDV
+923 
-932 SDDKEQTYL
+932 
-941 TSPCDNTSELVN
+941 LVN
-953 KPFVNVNTTKP
+953 KPLVNVNITKP
-964 KALNSTTKKPHEM
+964 KALNSTNIKPHKM
-977 PSQDFITTEKQH
+977 PPQDFITTEKQH
-989 AIDKVLSSNTNLNTT
+989 AIDKVISSNTNPNTT
-1004 PEASVRSAQS
+1004 PEAYVRSTQS
-1014 SPERK
+1014 CPERK

-1038 KSPEYSSEGSLI
+1038 KSPDYSSEGSLI

-1095 TPETSSQQNEPAD
+1095 TPETSSQENEPAD

-1124 SVTFPSKTAESL
+1124 SVAFPSKTAESL

-1180 KDTKQITTLDNDDSL
+1180 KDTKQITTLDNDDSF
-1195 SSCDYL
+1195 SSCNYL
-1201 KQNEKP
+1201 KQNEKT
-1207 SQLLQETSKPNTY
+1207 SKLLQETSKPNIY
-1220 NIVDEHPDNIDIS
+1220 NIVDEHPDNIETS

-1239 AKDSRKPEMQNT
+1239 AKDSRKPEMQNM

-1274 KSRRSTNSDSKS
+1274 QSRRSTNSDSKS
-1286 SSISPCSSSP
+1286 SSVSPCSSSP

-1313 PTPKGNLSKNS
+1313 PTPKGHLSKNS

-1332 KEIPVTGH
+1332 KEIPVTGR

-1355 PIRNKPKRPAID
+1355 PIRNKPKRPVID

-1390 KIRLLRPDKNNDAA
+1390 KIRLLKPDKNNDAA

-1417 TNSSPRSEQNKSAP
+1417 TNSSPRSEQNTSAP

-1494 DIQQITKLPTNVQY
+1494 DIQQITKFPTNVQY
-1508 SVDIIHHKNYSVRKP
+1508 SVDIIPHKNYSVRKP

-1615 PSDHISEISVQN
+1615 PSDHISKISEQN

-1649 HYSSPSSSP
+1649 DYSSPSSSP

-1663 RITRFKANVKVNP
+1663 RITRFTANVKVNP

-1772 SSTSINN
+1772 SSTAINN

-1794 SEYITD
+1794 NEYITD

-1839 LNPNQPYIEKSPLTK
+1839 LNPNKPYIEKSPLTK

-1862 EKNIT
+1862 EKNKT

-1923 QSPRKVSTKDT
+1923 QSPRRVSTKDT
-1934 KISRVNSDK
+1934 KMSRVNSDK

-1958 NKHPSKSDVTVSNER
+1958 KKHPSKSDVTVPSER

-1985 TRQKQPTTKNVT
+1985 TRQQQQTTKNVT

-2015 PVQKPMVSKE
+2015 PGQKPMVSKE

-2045 KEKISDKKHLNT
+2045 KEKKADKKHLNT

-2074 DEQEMPDI
+2074 DEQEIPDI

-2204 RKPILHPVPLS
+2204 RKPILHPVPFR

-2254 KRHTEKI
+2254 KRHPEKI

-2318 VPHKSPQLVEEN
+2318 APHKSPQLVEEN

-2385 VTSPVKDDNFIRQ
+2385 VTSPVKDDNFIHQ

-2404 KQDESNYYDHSR
+2404 KPDESNYYDHSR
-2416 RTSHPNDEKHT
+2416 RTSNYPNDEKHT

-2496 ISPALKKMEYQH
+2496 ISPALKKMEYQPF
-2508 YPKDAAPIA
+2508 PKDAAPIA

-2539 ISRDDLPSTKISSDT
+2539 ISRDDLPSTTISSDT
-2554 YTRRKASFPDK
+2554 YTRRKPSFPDK
-2565 VVSPNARDVA
+2565 VVSPNPRDVA

-2584 HYNEKTLS
+2584 HYNEKKLS

-2623 PARTTNFKPRAESPP
+2623 PERTTNFKPRAESPP

-2648 KISTPKEVPTEAFNK
+2648 KISTPKEVPTESFNK

-2676 PVNKISTVTLTRRK
+2676 PVNKISTATLTRRK

-2708 YSRGKPKYPEQT
+2708 YSRGKPKHPEQT

-2738 SAGKFDTFTMK
+2738 SAGRFDTFTMK
-2749 GKSIGKKDVPEDEN
+2749 GKSIGKKDMPEDEN
-2763 KTISKDYISRKES
+2763 KTILKDYISRKES

-2796 RKHAHEDLSSDEDA
+2796 RKHAHEDLSSDEDS
-2810 SKRNDFILRKTVDD
+2810 SKRNDFILSKTVDD

-2838 FYADTNKE
+2838 FNADTDKE

-2852 QDTLSSRKHARDDSQ
+2852 QDTFSSRKHARDDSQ

-2888 STKIVDDFPEDRHFH
+2888 STKIVDDFPEDRHFY

-2915 KDTSSTRR
+2915 KDTSSIRR
-2923 YSKDQPTDITTK
+2923 YSKEQPTDITTK
-2935 QYSPTWKGASP
+2935 QNSPTWKGASP

-2956 SPARDYPRR
+2956 SPARDHPRR

-2976 PSPTRRDFTHRAS
+2976 PSPTRRDSTHRAS
-2989 SPAKKDSIT
+2989 SPTKKDSIT
-2998 RRESAHRPENTSSLR
+2998 RRESAHRPENASSLR
-3013 KESLPKEKP
+3013 KDSLPKEKP

-3108 RSAIRAQIRIVRR
+3108 RSAIRAQTRIVRR

-3130 TTTTKM
+3130 TTTTKT

-3144 ATQRLSGRE
+3144 ATQRLSDRE

-3200 PERPGDAEPRR
+3200 PERPGDAEPGRR
-3211 KPSSGYEPN
+3211 PSSGYEPN

-3254 KPQAW
+3254 KPRAS

-3281 NTSDKTRTWRRSPE
+3281 NTSDKTRAWRRSPE
-3295 RPGDAEPGRR
+3295 RPGDAESRRR

-3314 SDKPRAWRRSPEG
+3314 SDKPRAWRRSPEH

-3409 QYLENKPLFVSS
+3409 QYLGNKPLFGSS
-3421 YPSRLC
+3421 YPSILC
-3427 PPSVV
+3427 PLSVV
-3432 ALFTRAAGN
+3432 AHFTRAAGN

-3467 ASVAELPRQSS
+3467 ASVEAVTKRHSAMITGRGASPRQGQEASSELPRQSS

-3499 KTSHTSVEPK
+3499 KTSHISVEPK
-3509 TAASQVAVCSAAVFQ
+3509 TAASPGEYLTYLLGTLRSDSASGKVDVNWAY
-3524 GVEVCS
+3524 
-3530 AARLTPMQLVVH
+3530 
-3542 TCLNSFAP
+3542 NSF
-3550 PRLWAQFGSI
+3550 LK
-3560 SIAFRMDPSPFLTR
+3560 TR
-3574 PARRL
+3574 
-3579 CSCVSSCDVIRKE
+3579 
-3592 LVKVSQGSLGPLHSA
+3592 
-3607 GRRERRRAEKRAM
+3607 